1 MHMDGTLHMGT
12 QQLRIP
18 LVTEVFR
25 TIRYHGNGDQ
35 TAWRDNIVRVIPDVM
50 VVLL

>member
-1 MHMDGTLHMGT
+1 MHMDGTLHAGS

-18 LVTEVFR
+18 LVMEVFR
-25 TIRYHGNGDQ
+25 TIRYHGNGGQ
-35 TAWRDNIVRVIPDVM
+35 TAWRDNTVRVIPHVT